1 VQKLIQS
8 ARKAIAEFI
17 EQRDDLI
24 MLLSCGDNDCAVL
37 LKLFRDAEQGND
49 TDVFLLFADDFV
61 AAEPYVSVIGERLRV
76 EHRIASEAA
85 IEAGK
90 SPFPPIPDVIFDPQ
104 QHPSYRLYKAAAYTR
119 SLLPSAGGHRLIWVL
134 CPQKIMDRREYLSL
148 LSPFVPR
155 EGVQPWMSGLRL
167 VFRDQ
172 PDTVAYAPEIASAD
186 RVRPVSFD
194 TSPAAIEASFQAEAT
209 DSSLPLDQRL
219 QALLQLALMD
229 TAHSRIEPAVEK
241 YRLLLGH
248 YQEGR
253 DAVMQAVVL
262 NGLGDVSQRAGD
274 LIKARH
280 WYESAVSMAGESKNA
295 AVLSTIL
302 RNLANLSFAE
312 GDYNSAEQYFVG
324 LDQLYAHM
332 LSPESKIEA
341 LIWCGVCQQQQSKLP
356 EAISSWEAASTLGR
370 SIGLPQLQMQAL
382 GLLSRAYGDLGLTEQ
397 LVAAQ
402 TELKS
407 LQPPEVH

>member
-1 VQKLIQS
+1 
-8 ARKAIAEFI
+8 
-17 EQRDDLI
+17 
-24 MLLSCGDNDCAVL
+24 
-37 LKLFRDAEQGND
+37 
-49 TDVFLLFADDFV
+49 
-61 AAEPYVSVIGERLRV
+61 
-76 EHRIASEAA
+76 
-85 IEAGK
+85 
-90 SPFPPIPDVIFDPQ
+90 
-104 QHPSYRLYKAAAYTR
+104 
-119 SLLPSAGGHRLIWVL
+119 
-134 CPQKIMDRREYLSL
+134 
-148 LSPFVPR
+148 
-155 EGVQPWMSGLRL
+155 
-167 VFRDQ
+167 
-172 PDTVAYAPEIASAD
+172 
-186 RVRPVSFD
+186 
-194 TSPAAIEASFQAEAT
+194 
-209 DSSLPLDQRL
+209 
-219 QALLQLALMD
+219 
-229 TAHSRIEPAVEK
+229 
-241 YRLLLGH
+241 
-248 YQEGR
+248 
-253 DAVMQAVVL
+253 
-262 NGLGDVSQRAGD
+262 
-274 LIKARH
+274 
-280 WYESAVSMAGESKNA
+280 MAGESKNA